1 MEETLMPKI
10 PQAKTTI
17 GVRWSL
23 VYCLKK
29 MVFIS
34 INEEEN
40 MFYDCLA
47 KDLTFWQYL
56 FLTLWSHCVFVHK
69 FREILEI
76 LIASWF
82 VKALKIVE
90 PFPPNTLKIE
100 VASIPKTLNQK
111 LLIKIKFVGPS
122 TSNSIY

>member
-1 MEETLMPKI
+1 
-10 PQAKTTI
+10 
-17 GVRWSL
+17 
-23 VYCLKK
+23 
-29 MVFIS
+29 
-34 INEEEN
+34 